1 MKVAVETEGITLQ
14 ELTALFL
21 PFSVC
26 EDYINPTFL
35 KAEFSKP
42 ILCAIR
48 FIHGLSDDM
57 LKDKEV
63 GCVSDLLKALK
74 TLLLRCSIRDLASTV
89 DSLRLDTTIRMLKTP
104 HFNAKMNALKEVVRL
119 TEEPYQA
126 AARGVRSPIPA
137 ESITKWL
144 VDEKVLSIALQGEP
158 KRLGVCGKAR
168 QLQWMNMHWPH
179 PNAHSDVFLRP
190 DIF

>member
-1 MKVAVETEGITLQ
+1 MAVDMEGITLQ
-14 ELTALFL
+14 ELTALFQ

-26 EDYINPTFL
+26 EDYINPTYL

-42 ILCAIR
+42 ILQAIR
-48 FIHGLSDDM
+48 FIHSLSDEI

-89 DSLRLDTTIRMLKTP
+89 DTLRLDITIRMLKTP

-137 ESITKWL
+137 DRIIEWL
-144 VDEKVLSIALQGEP
+144 VQEKVLSIALQGTKKENFRGLNIFVAAE
-158 KRLGVCGKAR
+158 K
-168 QLQWMNMHWPH
+168 
-179 PNAHSDVFLRP
+179 FLP
-190 DIF
+190 TKIKQHIQYM